1 MKNVILCTLL
11 LTATIV
17 NAQPIVQPVSS
28 GDYWNIDDYRT
39 RLPELANNS
48 TFPTTINFPN
58 GYVGISSFKANRII
72 GVNEIHWNIGAVQN
86 VGDFHVEFSWDL
98 ITFERAGIVQLARTE
113 GGTGYVFRHTFIDNA
128 LVYYRL
134 AMARNGVVLAYTPA
148 IQLLDEEHTT
158 KVFPTIVRG
167 STFHIQ
173 TAQPYEKLQV
183 INSANVSVYEK
194 GINNQTGTITI
205 GLPSLPAG
213 IYFVR
218 LLSTN
223 KPQYVERILVE

>member
-1 MKNVILCTLL
+1 MKNVILSTLL
-11 LTATIV
+11 LAATLA

-28 GDYWNIDDYRT
+28 GDYWNIDDYKT

-58 GYVGISSFKANRII
+58 GYVGISNFKANRII

-86 VGDFHVEFSWDL
+86 VADFYVEFSRDL
-98 ITFERAGIVQLARTE
+98 RRFERAGIVQLARTE
-113 GGTGYVFRHTFIDNA
+113 GGTGYVFRHTFTDNS

-134 AMARNGVVLAYTPA
+134 AMARNGAVLAYTPA
-148 IQLLDEEHTT
+148 VQVLDEEHTT

-183 INSANVSVYEK
+183 INSANTSVYEK
-194 GINNQTGTITI
+194 GINNQTGTITV
-205 GLPSLPAG
+205 GLPSLPTG